1 MCSSCKERVS
11 AHAFTQINTV
21 AAFAMMTVQ
30 RFRYDNLGQSS
41 KDVSAVEF
49 PLALD
54 LTFIGECHYGL
65 CGRENAKELAV
76 LFQALLMPWKSF
88 LVR

>member
-1 MCSSCKERVS
+1 MKIDS
-11 AHAFTQINTV
+11 I

-30 RFRYDNLGQSS
+30 RFRYNDYGQLS
-41 KDVSAVEF
+41 KDPGSVEF

-65 CGRENAKELAV
+65 CGKTSVQDLAV
-76 LFQALLMPWKSF
+76 LFQALLMPWESF
-88 LVR
+88 QVRDQTVIPVNA